1 MPSKAARIS
10 FLILL
15 LLLMCAFAAII
26 RPFILPALIAFLIAV
41 ICWPV
46 NRAFNRWCGRRR
58 HVAAL
63 AATLVVSLCI
73 LVPLG
78 IMVTIATMN
87 AVDTIGSLTSKLEAG
102 RIAQAIDTTNHWIQA
117 KIVDLA
123 GEGLPEFNLRTRLL
137 AFFST
142 VGTLAYQYSPQVFS
156 ATANLAAGLV
166 LVILFIFIFFAD
178 GQKLYAVLMDL
189 IPLAQ
194 DHKQVLA
201 REIGSVITAT
211 FVGMIATAC
220 AQGFLIGVGF
230 WIAGIDN
237 ALVWGIL
244 AIGVTLIPFVGGP
257 IMYIPAAIALMISNH
272 FYSGLFL
279 LVYGV
284 AIVSTIDNIIKPLA
298 LRGKVN
304 AHPILLALGLIGGGL
319 WLGMTGII
327 VGPVVVVLM
336 LAMIQIYRKE
346 FRDQD
351 S

>member
-1 MPSKAARIS
+1 MVSKAARIS
-10 FLILL
+10 FLLL
-15 LLLMCAFAAII
+15 LLILMIAFAAII

-41 ICWPV
+41 ICWPL
-46 NRAFNRWCGRRR
+46 NRMCYQWFGRRR

-63 AATLVVSLCI
+63 VATCTVALCI

-78 IMVTIATMN
+78 ILMTIATMN
-87 AVDTIGSLTSKLEAG
+87 AVDAIGALSSKLEAG
-102 RIAQAIDTTNHWIQA
+102 RVAQAIDTTNHWIQA
-117 KIVDLA
+117 KIVDLS
-123 GEGLPEFNLRTRLL
+123 GESMPEFNLRTRLL
-137 AFFST
+137 AFLST
-142 VGTLAYQYSPQVFS
+142 IGTLAYQYSPQVFP

-178 GQKLYAVLMDL
+178 GEQLYAVLMDL
-189 IPLAQ
+189 IPLAR
-194 DHKQVLA
+194 DHKQVLV

-220 AQGFLIGVGF
+220 AQGFLIGIGYR
-230 WIAGIDN
+230 IAGIDN

-244 AIGVTLIPFVGGP
+244 AIGVTLIPFIGGP
-257 IMYIPAAIALMISNH
+257 VMYIPAAIALMISNH

-279 LVYGV
+279 LIYGV

-346 FRDQD
+346 FMDTEG
-351 S
+351 